1 MAGAE
6 EKLEMYTSQYVT
18 SNSPK
23 VTMANHLLPPTRA
36 AEIFGCVCK
45 YVDGM
50 LQNLQS
56 VSPY

>member
-6 EKLEMYTSQYVT
+6 EKLEMHASQYVI

-23 VTMANHLLPPTRA
+23 VTMANHLLPPIRA

-45 YVDGM
+45 YVDRI